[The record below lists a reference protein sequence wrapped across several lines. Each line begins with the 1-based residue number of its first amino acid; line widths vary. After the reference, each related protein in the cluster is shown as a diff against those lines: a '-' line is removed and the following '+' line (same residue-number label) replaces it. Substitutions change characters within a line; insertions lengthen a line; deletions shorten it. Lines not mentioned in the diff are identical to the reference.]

1 MVQHLPVFED
11 PNLIIGA
18 ESFSDA
24 GIYRLTPDLAIVQ
37 STDFFSPLVDDP
49 YTFGQIAA
57 ANSMSDIFAMGATV
71 RTALNI
77 VCFPDKEADLS
88 ILNAILNGGAERVKA
103 AGGVILGGH
112 SIRDQEIKYG
122 LAVTGTIHPDQI
134 LTNQNA
140 QPGDLLILTKSL
152 GTGYITTANRANT
165 CPDEYLQVA
174 IQSMIQLNDHA
185 AQTAIANKVNAATD
199 ITGFGLAGH
208 AHELAEASNVTL
220 QINTSQIP
228 LLPGTLELATQGNLT
243 RANATNQSHIQNTL
257 KNDTGN
263 PLDSLP
269 IATIFDPQTSGGL
282 LLSIPPQNAQNLLNT
297 LQDQDPQ
304 SPAKIIGTVL
314 EAQSETTLLL
324 KP

>member
-1 MVQHLPVFED
+1 MQHLPAFED

-18 ESFSDA
+18 EAFSDA
-24 GIYRLTPDLAIVQ
+24 GIYRLTDDLAIVQ

-88 ILNAILNGGAERVKA
+88 ILNEILNGGAERVKA

-122 LAVTGTIHPDQI
+122 LAVTGTIHPNQI

-140 QPGDLLILTKSL
+140 QPGDLLILTKPI

-165 CPDEYLQVA
+165 CPDDCLQAA
-174 IQSMIQLNDHA
+174 IQSMIQLNNHA
-185 AQTAIANKVNAATD
+185 AQTALANNVSAATD

-220 QINTSQIP
+220 QIDISQVP
-228 LLPGTLELATQGNLT
+228 LLPGTLELANQGNLT

-257 KNDTGN
+257 KNETGN
-263 PLDSLP
+263 PLEALP
-269 IATIFDPQTSGGL
+269 NATIFDPQTSGGL
-282 LLSIPPQNAQNLLNT
+282 LLSIPPDSASEFLKSLKAQDST
-297 LQDQDPQ
+297 STAQ
-304 SPAKIIGTVL
+304 IIGQVL
-314 EAQSETTLLL
+314 APQQDTRLLL
-324 KP
+324 QP